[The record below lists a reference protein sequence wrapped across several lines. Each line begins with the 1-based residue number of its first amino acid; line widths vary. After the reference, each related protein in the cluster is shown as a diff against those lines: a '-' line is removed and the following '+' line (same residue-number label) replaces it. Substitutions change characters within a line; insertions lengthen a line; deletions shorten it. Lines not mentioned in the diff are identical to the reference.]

1 MFFIDLNLFFR
12 YNFVVVFAGGN
23 TVKKIWNYFT
33 PYEKIWFF
41 SIVILAG
48 VFAFIFPE
56 EDVNGVNG
64 GLVMALYLADIVLNI
79 ACELLISKQSR
90 WNFIVSLG
98 VEMAEIA
105 ICVVCAYRWTTL
117 ATTLFFWIPI
127 DIISFVN
134 WTRHPD
140 KKEDELTEVRTLTG
154 KQEILVIAGIVVWT
168 LVLGFAACYISESLL
183 PTDFLGGNRDLEILI
198 CFLDSFVSALGIA
211 NGIFIWLRYR
221 EQWIAWY
228 LYSIL
233 EVIIN
238 ILSGQFVLL
247 VLKLGYL
254 TNTTYGYIRWTKYI
268 KKHSQKTS

>member
-1 MFFIDLNLFFR
+1 M
-12 YNFVVVFAGGN
+12 
-23 TVKKIWNYFT
+23 KKLLNYFST
-33 PYEKIWFF
+33 YEKIWF
-41 SIVILAG
+41 SAIVILA
-48 VFAFIFPE
+48 VIFAFIFPE

-64 GLVMALYLADIVLNI
+64 GLVMALYLADIILNI
-79 ACELLISKQSR
+79 SCELLISKQSR

-98 VEMAEIA
+98 VELAEIA
-105 ICVVCAYRWTTL
+105 ICIVCAYRWTTL

-140 KKEDELTEVRTLTG
+140 SEKDELTEVRTLSG
-154 KQEILVIAGIVVWT
+154 KQELLVICGIVVWT
-168 LVLGFAACYISESLL
+168 VVLGFAACYISERLL
-183 PTDFLGGNRDLEILI
+183 PTDFLGGRRDLEIII

-211 NGIFIWLRYR
+211 NGIFIWLRFR
-221 EQWIAWY
+221 EQWIAWF

-233 EVIIN
+233 EMVIN

-254 TNTTYGYIRWTKYI
+254 TNTTYGYLRWTRYI
-268 KKHSQKTS
+268 KGKAEKTGGEPKTS